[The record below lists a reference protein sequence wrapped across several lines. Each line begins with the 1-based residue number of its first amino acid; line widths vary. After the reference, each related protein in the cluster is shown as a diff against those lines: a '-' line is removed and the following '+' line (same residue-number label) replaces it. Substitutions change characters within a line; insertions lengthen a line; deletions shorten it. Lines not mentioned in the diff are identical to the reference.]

1 MKPSIRTYL
10 CNDENHRF
18 FGEGPRQLLHA
29 IDETG
34 SLRSAALS
42 MNMAYT
48 KALRIIRSAEATLGF
63 PLTVRTTGGKGGG
76 GSQMTA
82 EAREFL
88 AKYEAYR
95 DACTESGQQLYDEFF
110 CRRKSVFYSSG
121 TQTPSFTCLQNS
133 NDVRIACIIMASGLG
148 KRFGSNKLMASFH
161 GAPLIHSVLDV
172 TGSVPLFADRLVVTR
187 SREVHDYCQSLG
199 IPVLIHTLPNRN
211 EALCLG
217 LTHMLKR
224 HPDLSGCLFALGDQ
238 PLLRPRT
245 LERICR
251 RYLECK
257 ISPRHSE
264 SVFPDSDFSILKSK
278 LPQNSGIAEKSP
290 IVQLCSVQM
299 TASPEPSV
307 STTVGSPILFYRA
320 DFDELLHLPEK
331 AGGSHVLRQHPD
343 VVQYVTAEVPEE
355 LMDVDTPEEL
365 KRLENLVTIE

>member
-18 FGEGPRQLLHA
+18 FGEGPLQLLHA
-29 IDETG
+29 IEETG

-48 KALRIIRSAEATLGF
+48 KALRIIRDAEAALGF
-63 PLTVRTTGGKGGG
+63 PLTVRITGGKGGG

-88 AKYEAYR
+88 ATYEAYR
-95 DACTESGQQLYDEFF
+95 DACTESGQQLYEEFF
-110 CRRKSVFYSSG
+110 CGRKSVFFSCG
-121 TQTPSFTCLQNS
+121 TQTPSFTYLHNS
-133 NDVRIACIIMASGLG
+133 NNARLACIIMASGLG

-172 TGSVPLFADRLVVTR
+172 TGSVPFFADRLVVTR
-187 SREVHDYCQSLG
+187 SQEVHDYCQSLG
-199 IPVLIHTLPNRN
+199 VPVLLHALPNRN
-211 EALCLG
+211 EALHLG
-217 LTHMLKR
+217 LTHLLEKC
-224 HPDLSGCLFALGDQ
+224 PDLSACLFALGDQ

-245 LERICR
+245 LERMCR
-251 RYLECK
+251 RYLECN
-257 ISPRHSE
+257 ISPGHPE
-264 SVFPDSDFSILKSK
+264 SVFPDSDFSILESN

-307 STTVGSPILFYRA
+307 STTVGSPILFDRA
-320 DFDELLHLPEK
+320 YFDELLHLPEK

-365 KRLENLVTIE
+365 KRLENLVTIK

>member
-1 MKPSIRTYL
+1 MHVRRVGNSYMTNFFAGGNLFFSLLEHKRPLSLVCKIQTMSGSPASSWPPVL
-10 CNDENHRF
+10 ENV
-18 FGEGPRQLLHA
+18 
-29 IDETG
+29 
-34 SLRSAALS
+34 SA
-42 MNMAYT
+42 
-48 KALRIIRSAEATLGF
+48 R
-63 PLTVRTTGGKGGG
+63 
-76 GSQMTA
+76 
-82 EAREFL
+82 
-88 AKYEAYR
+88 
-95 DACTESGQQLYDEFF
+95 
-110 CRRKSVFYSSG
+110 
-121 TQTPSFTCLQNS
+121 
-133 NDVRIACIIMASGLG
+133 
-148 KRFGSNKLMASFH
+148 NKLMASFH

-251 RYLECK
+251 RYLECR
-257 ISPRHSE
+257 ISPCHSE

-290 IVQLCSVQM
+290 IIQLCSVQM

-307 STTVGSPILFYRA
+307 STTVGSPILFDRA
-320 DFDELLHLPEK
+320 YFDELLHLPEK

>member
-1 MKPSIRTYL
+1 
-10 CNDENHRF
+10 
-18 FGEGPRQLLHA
+18 
-29 IDETG
+29 
-34 SLRSAALS
+34 
-42 MNMAYT
+42 
-48 KALRIIRSAEATLGF
+48 
-63 PLTVRTTGGKGGG
+63 
-76 GSQMTA
+76 MTA

-95 DACTESGQQLYDEFF
+95 DACTESGQQLYEEFF
-110 CRRKSVFYSSG
+110 ADGNLFFLFWN
-121 TQTPSFTCLQNS
+121 TNS
-133 NDVRIACIIMASGLG
+133 LFHLFAKFKRGRIACIIMASGLG

-217 LTHMLKR
+217 LTHVKR

-257 ISPRHSE
+257 ISPGHSE
-264 SVFPDSDFSILKSK
+264 SVFQILIFPFWNQNCLRIQELQKNHRSYSSAASK
-278 LPQNSGIAEKSP
+278 
-290 IVQLCSVQM
+290 
-299 TASPEPSV
+299 
-307 STTVGSPILFYRA
+307 
-320 DFDELLHLPEK
+320 
-331 AGGSHVLRQHPD
+331 
-343 VVQYVTAEVPEE
+343 
-355 LMDVDTPEEL
+355 
-365 KRLENLVTIE
+365 

>member
-1 MKPSIRTYL
+1 
-10 CNDENHRF
+10 
-18 FGEGPRQLLHA
+18 
-29 IDETG
+29 
-34 SLRSAALS
+34 
-42 MNMAYT
+42 
-48 KALRIIRSAEATLGF
+48 
-63 PLTVRTTGGKGGG
+63 
-76 GSQMTA
+76 
-82 EAREFL
+82 
-88 AKYEAYR
+88 
-95 DACTESGQQLYDEFF
+95 
-110 CRRKSVFYSSG
+110 
-121 TQTPSFTCLQNS
+121 
-133 NDVRIACIIMASGLG
+133 MASGLG

-257 ISPRHSE
+257 ISPGHSE
-264 SVFPDSDFSILKSK
+264 SVFPDSDFSILESK

-307 STTVGSPILFYRA
+307 STTVGSPILFDRA
-320 DFDELLHLPEK
+320 YFDELLHLPEK

>member
-95 DACTESGQQLYDEFF
+95 DACTESGQQLYEDFF

-161 GAPLIHSVLDV
+161 GAPLIHSVLDA

-199 IPVLIHTLPNRN
+199 IPVLIHTLPR
-211 EALCLG
+211 
-217 LTHMLKR
+217 
-224 HPDLSGCLFALGDQ
+224 
-238 PLLRPRT
+238 
-245 LERICR
+245 
-251 RYLECK
+251 EC
-257 ISPRHSE
+257 
-264 SVFPDSDFSILKSK
+264 F
-278 LPQNSGIAEKSP
+278 
-290 IVQLCSVQM
+290 
-299 TASPEPSV
+299 
-307 STTVGSPILFYRA
+307 
-320 DFDELLHLPEK
+320 
-331 AGGSHVLRQHPD
+331 
-343 VVQYVTAEVPEE
+343 
-355 LMDVDTPEEL
+355 
-365 KRLENLVTIE
+365 

>member
-95 DACTESGQQLYDEFF
+95 DACTESGQQLYEEFF
-110 CRRKSVFYSSG
+110 CRRKSVFFSSG

-148 KRFGSNKLMASFH
+148 KRFVSNKLMASFH
-161 GAPLIHSVLDV
+161 GVPLIHSVLDV

-257 ISPRHSE
+257 ISPGHSE

-307 STTVGSPILFYRA
+307 STTVGSPILFDRA
-320 DFDELLHLPEK
+320 YFDELLHLPEK
-331 AGGSHVLRQHPD
+331 AGGSHVLRQHLD

>member
-76 GSQMTA
+76 SSQMTA

-217 LTHMLKR
+217 LTHMLKGTR
-224 HPDLSGCLFALGDQ
+224 IYQAVSLHSAISRFCVRGHWNGYAGAISNAKYHHVTLNLFSQIL
-238 PLLRPRT
+238 
-245 LERICR
+245 I
-251 RYLECK
+251 
-257 ISPRHSE
+257 
-264 SVFPDSDFSILKSK
+264 FPF
-278 LPQNSGIAEKSP
+278 
-290 IVQLCSVQM
+290 
-299 TASPEPSV
+299 
-307 STTVGSPILFYRA
+307 
-320 DFDELLHLPEK
+320 
-331 AGGSHVLRQHPD
+331 
-343 VVQYVTAEVPEE
+343 
-355 LMDVDTPEEL
+355 
-365 KRLENLVTIE
+365 

>member
-10 CNDENHRF
+10 CNDKNQRF

-29 IDETG
+29 IEETG

-48 KALRIIRSAEATLGF
+48 KALRIIRDAEAALGF
-63 PLTVRTTGGKGGG
+63 PLTVRITGGKGGG

-88 AKYEAYR
+88 ATYEAYR
-95 DACTESGQQLYDEFF
+95 DACTESGKQLYEEFF
-110 CRRKSVFYSSG
+110 CGRKSVFFSSG
-121 TQTPSFTCLQNS
+121 TQTPSFTYLHNS
-133 NDVRIACIIMASGLG
+133 NDARLACIIMASGLG

-161 GAPLIHSVLDV
+161 GAPLIHSVLNV
-172 TGSVPLFADRLVVTR
+172 TGSVPFFADRLVVTR
-187 SREVHDYCQSLG
+187 SQEVHDYCQSLG
-199 IPVLIHTLPNRN
+199 VPVLLHALPNRN
-211 EALCLG
+211 EALRLG
-217 LTHMLKR
+217 LTHLLEKC
-224 HPDLSGCLFALGDQ
+224 PDLSACLFALGDQ

-245 LERICR
+245 LERMCR
-251 RYLECK
+251 RYLECR
-257 ISPRHSE
+257 ISPGHPE
-264 SVFPDSDFSILKSK
+264 SVFPDSDFSILESN

-307 STTVGSPILFYRA
+307 STTVGSPILFDQAY
-320 DFDELLHLPEK
+320 FDELLHLPEK

-365 KRLENLVTIE
+365 KHLENLVTIK

>member
-48 KALRIIRSAEATLGF
+48 KALRIIRSAEATLEF

-95 DACTESGQQLYDEFF
+95 DACTESGKQLYEEFF
-110 CRRKSVFYSSG
+110 CRRKSVFFSSG
-121 TQTPSFTCLQNS
+121 TQTSSFTCLQNS

-161 GAPLIHSVLDV
+161 GRHCLQILPLQFKP
-172 TGSVPLFADRLVVTR
+172 G
-187 SREVHDYCQSLG
+187 
-199 IPVLIHTLPNRN
+199 
-211 EALCLG
+211 
-217 LTHMLKR
+217 
-224 HPDLSGCLFALGDQ
+224 
-238 PLLRPRT
+238 
-245 LERICR
+245 
-251 RYLECK
+251 
-257 ISPRHSE
+257 
-264 SVFPDSDFSILKSK
+264 
-278 LPQNSGIAEKSP
+278 
-290 IVQLCSVQM
+290 
-299 TASPEPSV
+299 
-307 STTVGSPILFYRA
+307 
-320 DFDELLHLPEK
+320 
-331 AGGSHVLRQHPD
+331 
-343 VVQYVTAEVPEE
+343 
-355 LMDVDTPEEL
+355 
-365 KRLENLVTIE
+365 

>member
-1 MKPSIRTYL
+1 
-10 CNDENHRF
+10 
-18 FGEGPRQLLHA
+18 
-29 IDETG
+29 
-34 SLRSAALS
+34 
-42 MNMAYT
+42 
-48 KALRIIRSAEATLGF
+48 
-63 PLTVRTTGGKGGG
+63 
-76 GSQMTA
+76 MTA

-88 AKYEAYR
+88 AKYDGISGCIVRRVGNNYMKNFLQ
-95 DACTESGQQLYDEFF
+95 TEICFF
-110 CRRKSVFYSSG
+110 SSE
-121 TQTPSFTCLQNS
+121 TQMPSFTCLQNS

-264 SVFPDSDFSILKSK
+264 SVFPDSDFSILESK
-278 LPQNSGIAEKSP
+278 LSQNSGIAEKSP
-290 IVQLCSVQM
+290 SYSSA
-299 TASPEPSV
+299 AS
-307 STTVGSPILFYRA
+307 
-320 DFDELLHLPEK
+320 K
-331 AGGSHVLRQHPD
+331 
-343 VVQYVTAEVPEE
+343 
-355 LMDVDTPEEL
+355 
-365 KRLENLVTIE
+365 

>member
-1 MKPSIRTYL
+1 
-10 CNDENHRF
+10 
-18 FGEGPRQLLHA
+18 
-29 IDETG
+29 
-34 SLRSAALS
+34 
-42 MNMAYT
+42 
-48 KALRIIRSAEATLGF
+48 
-63 PLTVRTTGGKGGG
+63 
-76 GSQMTA
+76 MTA

-224 HPDLSGCLFALGDQ
+224 HPDLSGCLLCTRRSAASASADTGTDMPALS
-238 PLLRPRT
+238 RM
-245 LERICR
+245 
-251 RYLECK
+251 
-257 ISPRHSE
+257 
-264 SVFPDSDFSILKSK
+264 
-278 LPQNSGIAEKSP
+278 QNI
-290 IVQLCSVQM
+290 
-299 TASPEPSV
+299 
-307 STTVGSPILFYRA
+307 TTSL
-320 DFDELLHLPEK
+320 
-331 AGGSHVLRQHPD
+331 
-343 VVQYVTAEVPEE
+343 
-355 LMDVDTPEEL
+355 
-365 KRLENLVTIE
+365 